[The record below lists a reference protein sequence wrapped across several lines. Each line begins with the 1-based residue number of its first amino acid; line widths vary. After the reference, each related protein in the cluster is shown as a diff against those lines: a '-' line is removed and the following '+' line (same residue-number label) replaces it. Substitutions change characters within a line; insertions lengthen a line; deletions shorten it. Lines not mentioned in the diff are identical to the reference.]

1 MEPTQREQASM
12 NPSFLNKT
20 SGPQIQ
26 IAEMP
31 RRAVGE
37 IVILGTTPSTA
48 TGMIV
53 FALEPVRLGDRV
65 ELDQQ

>member
-1 MEPTQREQASM
+1 MEPTQKQQPAM
-12 NPSFLNKT
+12 NPSLFNKT
-20 SGPQIQ
+20 TGPQIQ

-37 IVILGTTPSTA
+37 IVILGTTPGTA

-53 FALEPVRLGDRV
+53 YSLEPVHLGDRV